1 MLQKKLVANLMK
13 SKKKIVL
20 AYSGGLDT
28 SIILKWLQEN
38 YNADV
43 ICYTADIGQEI
54 DRKKIIAN
62 AKKFRVKNIIIK
74 DLKNKFV
81 KDYVYP
87 MIRGHAI
94 YEGVYLLGT
103 SIARPLIAKDQIRIA
118 KKFKAYAV
126 SHGSTGKG
134 NDQVR
139 FELGYHYFGPKIK
152 IIAPWRIWKLKS
164 RTDLINYAKKHHIAI
179 PKDKKGAPPF
189 SVDDNLFHTST
200 EGKVLEN
207 PKNSAPEY
215 IFQRTI
221 SPERAP
227 NKASFIT
234 INFKNSDPIGVN
246 GKKLA
251 PSKLLQKL
259 NQIAGKN
266 GIGRIDL
273 VENRFIGIKSRGIY
287 ETPGGTLLMQAHRAI
302 ESVTL
307 DKETMHKKDEIMAKY
322 AKLIYN
328 GYWYSKERFKLQKII
343 DKNKHKVNGSVK
355 LKLYKGN
362 VTILSRQT
370 KSNAYSLK
378 KVSFEENKSFNKLN
392 IEKFIN
398 FHKKKLK

>member
-1 MLQKKLVANLMK
+1 M

-38 YNADV
+38 YNAEV
-43 ICYTADIGQEI
+43 IAYTADIGQELNK
-54 DRKKIIAN
+54 KKIIKN
-62 AKKFRVKNIIIK
+62 AKKLGVKKIVINNLKNI
-74 DLKNKFV
+74 FV
-81 KDYVYP
+81 KDYVFP

-103 SIARPLIAKDQIRIA
+103 SIARPLIAKDQIQVA
-118 KKFKAYAV
+118 KKNKAFAV

-152 IIAPWRIWKLKS
+152 VIAPWRIWKLKS
-164 RTDLINYAKKHHIAI
+164 RTDLINYAKKNNISI

-207 PKNSAPEY
+207 PKNSAPEF

-221 SPERAP
+221 SPEKAP
-227 NKASFIT
+227 NKPTYLSIG
-234 INFKNSDPIGVN
+234 FKNGDPTSVN
-246 GKKLA
+246 GKKLT
-251 PSKLLQKL
+251 PEKILEKL
-259 NQIAGKN
+259 NQLGGKN
-266 GIGRIDL
+266 GIGRVDL
-273 VENRFIGIKSRGIY
+273 VENRFIGIKSRGVY
-287 ETPGGTLLMQAHRAI
+287 ETPGGTLLLIAHRAI

-307 DKETMHKKDEIMAKY
+307 DRDTMHKKDSIMPRY
-322 AKLIYN
+322 AELIYN
-328 GYWYSKERFKLQKII
+328 GYWFSKERLKLQKIV
-343 DKNKHKVNGSVK
+343 DQKRKKVNGTVK

-362 VTILSRQT
+362 VTIQSRMT
-370 KSNAYSLK
+370 KSSAYSMK
-378 KVSFEENKSFNKLN
+378 KVSFEENKSFNKAN
-392 IEKFIN
+392 VERFIN